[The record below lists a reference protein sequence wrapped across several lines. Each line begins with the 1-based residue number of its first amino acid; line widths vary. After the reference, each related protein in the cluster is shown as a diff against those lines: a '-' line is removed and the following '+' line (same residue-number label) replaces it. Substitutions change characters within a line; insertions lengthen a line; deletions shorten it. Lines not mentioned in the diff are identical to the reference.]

1 MPLARRRSA
10 VELALPEGPSAVEV
24 DGVEHPAMLVQRSLR
39 PVLHARVVES
49 LDRRRLLPCSDRGGH
64 EHAVARDDRR
74 TPRQPLEYRRSR
86 RRSRSRSS
94 APAGSDHRERRP
106 RQAPGTPAS
115 LPVPRPRGPQTTSSA
130 PSATTAIRC
139 IGSLLRP
146 SPARAR
152 GLAPHDAWDGY
163 GAALGRRAACAPTV
177 RGPIRLSSSER
188 TGRARQENEDWP
200 LRGIEPNTLT
210 AAHPHPAQPPGL
222 V

>member
-74 TPRQPLEYRRSR
+74 TPRQPWNIDGPDDVLGL
-86 RRSRSRSS
+86 
-94 APAGSDHRERRP
+94 APALRQVRIIGNDARGRP
-106 RQAPGTPAS
+106 PELQPVCPAAAAPA
-115 LPVPRPRGPQTTSSA
+115 TTSSA
-130 PSATTAIRC
+130 PSATTTIRC

-152 GLAPHDAWDGY
+152 GLASHVMGRLRRGARAARGVCSYCTRPDQAASEPGVHD
-163 GAALGRRAACAPTV
+163 GRR
-177 RGPIRLSSSER
+177 IER
-188 TGRARQENEDWP
+188 TASAARGRRP
-200 LRGIEPNTLT
+200 L
-210 AAHPHPAQPPGL
+210 
-222 V
+222 